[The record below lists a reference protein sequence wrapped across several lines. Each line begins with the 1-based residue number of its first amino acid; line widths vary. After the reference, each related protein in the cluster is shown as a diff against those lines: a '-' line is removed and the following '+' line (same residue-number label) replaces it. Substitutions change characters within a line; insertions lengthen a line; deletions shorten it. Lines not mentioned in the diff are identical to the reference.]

1 MKNNFVFQTHLLLWL
16 IMGFGFLHPPNYA
29 TAQER
34 DCMQGYDDERDPRS
48 ADCICIKPVATLTT
62 PDSISIRSIY
72 TIGDADKDGLDD
84 WIVWYKRKSGAFLLK
99 LFKGRPKG
107 YPTNFSEGIDIC
119 DTASNL
125 VLYLSSYGDFDKDGF
140 LDFYVGVDVY
150 GDTSFGTKRFVK
162 LTYRVVYWGPDYSNK
177 DSVRLS
183 NGYDAWLGSSEH
195 SGRTDF
201 DNDGTD
207 DVLMWGGWEK
217 VFKGPDSMVTV
228 PYYMFYKGEA
238 GKRWGR
244 DKPRTWDNE
253 GWVSANDHTQIIQV
267 IDQDQD
273 GNQDF
278 VFEHTQREYCG
289 IMYGRKGMLPD
300 SKETQTLYY
309 SATGFYS
316 CFVKDVTGDKVPDFI
331 TTSPKIYAGSKG
343 ERLYE
348 IFGSGNDTAKQ
359 GDKHW
364 YNRPWA
370 VIWEATKINP
380 NWNAG
385 PGYPICD
392 INEDGIAD
400 FWGGGDG
407 YTLVYTSGA
416 GLDSLAD
423 AARNMGPGLYPG
435 RYNLGQI
442 NGQKPLPAQV
452 FAFVHGQKIEFIES
466 DKNISP
472 GNKKRRL
479 PHETI
484 KSVAELDRPTKT
496 DKTIKLNLS
505 FNKNNQTNKK

>member
-150 GDTSFGTKRFVK
+150 GDTSFGNKK
-162 LTYRVVYWGPDYSNK
+162 WKHLTNRVVYWGPDYSNK
-177 DSVRLS
+177 DSTRLPPPP
-183 NGYDAWLGSSEH
+183 GTDAWLTSSEDVP
-195 SGRTDF
+195 GRIDF
-201 DNDGTD
+201 NNDGND
-207 DVLMWGGWEK
+207 DLLMWGGTY
-217 VFKGPDSMVTV
+217 VFKGTEPDSLIRTSFSK
-228 PYYMFYKGEA
+228 FYKGEA

-253 GWVSANDHTQIIQV
+253 GWINDYTREYTFIRQV

-278 VFEHTQREYCG
+278 VFEHTQDNYVG

-300 SKETQTLYY
+300 SKETQMLYTNANKIY
-309 SATGFYS
+309 GMGFY
-316 CFVKDVTGDKVPDFI
+316 DVTGDKVPDLI
-331 TTSPKIYAGSKG
+331 TYRDYLSIYAGSKG

-400 FWGGGDG
+400 FCGGGDG
-407 YTLVYTSGA
+407 YTLY
-416 GLDSLAD
+416 
-423 AARNMGPGLYPG
+423 
-435 RYNLGQI
+435 
-442 NGQKPLPAQV
+442 
-452 FAFVHGQKIEFIES
+452 
-466 DKNISP
+466 
-472 GNKKRRL
+472 
-479 PHETI
+479 
-484 KSVAELDRPTKT
+484 
-496 DKTIKLNLS
+496 
-505 FNKNNQTNKK
+505 